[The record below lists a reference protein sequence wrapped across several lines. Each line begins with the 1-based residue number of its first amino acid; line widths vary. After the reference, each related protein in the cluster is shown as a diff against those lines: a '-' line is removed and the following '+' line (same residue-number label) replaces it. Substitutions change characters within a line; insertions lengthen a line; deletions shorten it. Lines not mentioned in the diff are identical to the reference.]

1 MYCTLFPGG
10 GWGIWSPW
18 SRRCPWDPAPQ
29 HSRCRWIHRRQ
40 APAWEQGSTTGY
52 LLPLLSKQYITASFC
67 FRNNYR
73 LLGKGTGASQL
84 SIYRH
89 QTHNLKPAA
98 WPKEFQYR
106 LKRQC
111 QAAFDP
117 WLLVVLVLQPLY
129 LDNSFDLVEMFA
141 CAKTSARYQWHRW
154 VRFLAIIGITNFIW
168 HRGVRQDFVLTSGC
182 FRGRIK

>member
-1 MYCTLFPGG
+1 ML
-10 GWGIWSPW
+10 
-18 SRRCPWDPAPQ
+18 
-29 HSRCRWIHRRQ
+29 
-40 APAWEQGSTTGY
+40 
-52 LLPLLSKQYITASFC
+52 LLPLLSKQYFTASFC
-67 FRNNYR
+67 FRNNSR
-73 LLGKGTGASQL
+73 LLGKVWLTLPLVGVPSPDTGASQL
-84 SIYRH
+84 SVYRH

-129 LDNSFDLVEMFA
+129 LDNSFDFVEMFA